1 MPVSRKERKQFLIKQ
16 EKLVISLLKRL
27 NKLRR
32 IQNNMGYAPLN
43 PPIRAGWERSF
54 TFRPFVKTYKEYKI
68 LETILPLIQNTITCD
83 NKEFVLPKRR
93 HRKAK
98 PLIQNPLSLM
108 DKDYYKLELSQQ
120 KYFSPVWHKN
130 RYWSGTYRT
139 WEFNRPQ
146 WLDFSIKPHYITK
159 VKLFDADI
167 VKEMEEINDRL
178 WGKEN
183 LYQRYA
189 KDKPSKYREYGKDW
203 KTATFYKMSSKEIK
217 EAL

>member
-1 MPVSRKERKQFLIKQ
+1 MQDSRKTRREFLKTQ
-16 EKLVISLLKRL
+16 EKLVINLQDRY
-27 NKLRR
+27 NELRK
-32 IQNNMGYAPLN
+32 IHNNFGYAPLD
-43 PPIRAGWERSF
+43 PPIRSGWERSF
-54 TFRPFVKTYKEYKI
+54 VFRPHVKTYKEYKV
-68 LETILPLIQNTITCD
+68 LQSILPHIQNVVVCD
-83 NKEFVLPKRR
+83 NKEFVTSKRR
-93 HRKAK
+93 RRKAK
-98 PLIQNPLSLM
+98 PVEQSLRALS
-108 DKDYYKLELSQQ
+108 DKDYFSLEPSQQ
-120 KYFSPVWHKN
+120 KYFSPSWRRH
-130 RYWSGTYRT
+130 RYWHTVYRV